1 VDKLI
6 GQREALAGE
15 LLFQEGLTACKNL
28 AKRDFVGKFFGLRP
42 EGLRPTGL
50 RLESPLG
57 QQPEG
62 SVGTRPENLLSE
74 SPIAQ
79 KPQGRRTPP
88 ADATLAAAEAA
99 AFGSG
104 SGSAAKVPTFKQPA
118 LQFTPFQKDI
128 AVWVDDMIVK
138 KMKSSKAK
146 KKETTN

>member
-42 EGLRPTGL
+42 EGLR
-50 RLESPLG
+50 LESPLG
-57 QQPEG
+57 QRETGPIVQPTT
-62 SVGTRPENLLSE
+62 VGT
-74 SPIAQ
+74 AQ
-79 KPQGRRTPP
+79 VQFQRGRRTPP

-104 SGSAAKVPTFKQPA
+104 SGSTAKVPTFKQPA
-118 LQFTPFQKDI
+118 LQFTPFQKDT
-128 AVWVDDMIVK
+128 AVWVDDMMAK
-138 KMKSSKAK
+138 KMRAPKSK
-146 KKETTN
+146 KKE